1 MNKVSNQD
9 ADQAIRNLEEF
20 RGSNFYGVRG
30 STSPRASERW
40 QLYGEALRQFCED
53 QDAGRIVYSVWSY
66 ATPIAWYSSE
76 GWRVPSEK
84 HSHTTSRHQYIV
96 RRAVA
101 AGV

>member
-1 MNKVSNQD
+1 MHRVSNQD

-30 STSPRASERW
+30 SASPRASERW
-40 QLYGEALRQFCED
+40 HLYGEALRRFCED
-53 QDAGRIVYSVWSY
+53 QDAGRIVYAVWSY
-66 ATPIAWYSSE
+66 ATPIAWYGSG
-76 GWRVPSEK
+76 GWVVPSEK
-84 HSHTTSRHQYIV
+84 YSHTTSRHQYIV